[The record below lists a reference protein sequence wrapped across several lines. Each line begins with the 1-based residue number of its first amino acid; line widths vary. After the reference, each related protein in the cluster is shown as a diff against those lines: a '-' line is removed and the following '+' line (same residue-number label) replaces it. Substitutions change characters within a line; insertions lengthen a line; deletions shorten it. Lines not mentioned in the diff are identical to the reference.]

1 MAALQGIKRRIR
13 SVSSTKQITKALQL
27 VSASKL
33 RRAQAAALAPQGY
46 RDAAE
51 EILGHLSAQPQAQRS
66 PLYQVRTPQ
75 RGLTIL
81 VAGSRGM
88 AGSYNNNVIKE
99 FERHANELGI
109 PQRAICIGKRAA
121 AYIAHV
127 SNVDEVAS
135 YDVDATN
142 VDATVAQPVL
152 TQAVDMFLEGQV
164 DTVHLIYTH
173 FVSSVKQE
181 VVRRQLLPV
190 PRAAHSAPLTNAE
203 PDDDDSV
210 LDFATRRALEAQ
222 VFVAVLESRASENA
236 ARMLA
241 MMNATDN
248 ATDLISDLT
257 LALNNARQAGITQEL
272 AEITGGADAIAA
284 E

>member
-1 MAALQGIKRRIR
+1 MASLQNIKGRIR

-33 RRAQAAALAPQGY
+33 RRAQEAAMAPQGY

-51 EILGHLSAQPQAQRS
+51 EILANLSGQPGAQKS
-66 PLYQVRTPQ
+66 PLYQQ
-75 RGLTIL
+75 REVKQGLTIL
-81 VAGSRGM
+81 VAGARGM

-99 FERHANELGI
+99 FERHATELGV
-109 PQRAICIGKRAA
+109 PQRAICIGRRAA
-121 AYIAHV
+121 MYVAHV

-135 YDVDATN
+135 YDVDAAG
-142 VDATVAQPVL
+142 VDSTVAQPVL
-152 TQAVDMFLEGQV
+152 VQAVQQFTDGEV
-164 DTVHLIYTH
+164 DDVTLIYTH
-173 FVSSVKQE
+173 FVSSVKYE
-181 VVRRQLLPV
+181 VVRTQLLPV
-190 PRAAHSAPLTNAE
+190 PGAAESPLTNAE
-203 PDDDDSV
+203 PDEDDSV
-210 LDFATRRALEAQ
+210 LEFATKRALEAQ
-222 VFVAVLESRASENA
+222 VLVAILEARASENA
-236 ARMLA
+236 ARMVA

-257 LALNNARQAGITQEL
+257 LAFNNARQAGITQEL